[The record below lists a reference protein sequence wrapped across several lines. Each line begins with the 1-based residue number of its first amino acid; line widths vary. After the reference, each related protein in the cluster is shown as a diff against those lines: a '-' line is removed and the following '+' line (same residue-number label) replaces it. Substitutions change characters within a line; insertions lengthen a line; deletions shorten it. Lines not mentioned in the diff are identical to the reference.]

1 VNDLASGRH
10 NIPNYFTS
18 GSGWEVGVI
27 GATVVPK
34 DVVGVAVDEDPRLAT
49 DTVEGS

>member
-1 VNDLASGRH
+1 MAS
-10 NIPNYFTS
+10 ISLVDIVTL
-18 GSGWEVGVI
+18 
-27 GATVVPK
+27 VPK